1 MFSKPDYIILI
12 AAFVSFLFSI
22 SLWFGVFGAENRDAG
37 IFVGLWVPSIL
48 GFGLFFKMSAL
59 RKAGIM
65 AIFIFVVGLLVSS
78 AVCYALF
85 AYTIHAMGTN
95 EQKRDRQEN

>member
-22 SLWFGVFGAENRDAG
+22 SLWFGLFGPDNRDSG

-48 GFGLFFKMSAL
+48 GFGLFFKMSA
-59 RKAGIM
+59 KG
-65 AIFIFVVGLLVSS
+65 
-78 AVCYALF
+78 
-85 AYTIHAMGTN
+85 
-95 EQKRDRQEN
+95 RQV

>member
-1 MFSKPDYIILI
+1 MAKKFLQNNFARLLTRSLYMFSKPDYIILI

-48 GFGLFFKMSAL
+48 GFGLFFKLSA
-59 RKAGIM
+59 KG
-65 AIFIFVVGLLVSS
+65 
-78 AVCYALF
+78 
-85 AYTIHAMGTN
+85 
-95 EQKRDRQEN
+95 RQI

>member
-1 MFSKPDYIILI
+1 MHRTNKGQEWTEFRKPSRDSVHYLHFSIYFFDYLGSLFMFSKPDYIILI

-48 GFGLFFKMSAL
+48 GFGLFFKASA
-59 RKAGIM
+59 KG
-65 AIFIFVVGLLVSS
+65 
-78 AVCYALF
+78 
-85 AYTIHAMGTN
+85 
-95 EQKRDRQEN
+95 RQV